1 MKLEI
6 ITKNGKAHVEFRQG
20 MKYIKD
26 IVVEDSSKPSE
37 LYEVLSEALY
47 TENCRLR
54 VEDEEHIPKIYPSK
68 RFFSE
73 ITKVSENTTET
84 SDFYSYVC
92 IFLQEWLVFNKIV
105 EPDIFQM
112 RRFFRGYDIEEDSN
126 LLPDTTPYEILVN
139 GEQFLTDDLY
149 SSIINGSSLRITAF
163 LEPEQY
169 QNLEKILRANKTLEI
184 STDELAFTPEITGE
198 YIVLEYFEYQLET
211 GYCVMTLG
219 RK

>member
-26 IVVEDSSKPSE
+26 IVKEDSSKPNE

-47 TENCRLR
+47 TENCTLKI
-54 VEDEEHIPKIYPSK
+54 EDEEHTPKIYPSK

-73 ITKVSENTTET
+73 ITKVSNSMPEE
-84 SDFYSYVC
+84 DFFSYVC

-112 RRFFRGYDIEEDSN
+112 RRFFRGYDSEEDSN
-126 LLPDTTPYEILVN
+126 LLPDTTPYELLVN
-139 GEQFLTDDLY
+139 GEQFLTDDIY

-169 QNLEKILRANKTLEI
+169 QSLEKILKANKTLEV
-184 STDELAFTPEITGE
+184 STDEVAFTPEITDE